1 MKSEVR
7 LTNSGTLVLI
17 VQATANL
24 VLVLKPMLK
33 QKKNAKSNKMYTPK
47 IMVWIFKI
55 LTSYFYT
62 NYYSGTSKTALIRQS
77 WQNVLS

>member
-1 MKSEVR
+1 MKSEVS

-33 QKKNAKSNKMYTPK
+33 QKKMLNPIKC
-47 IMVWIFKI
+47 IFQK
-55 LTSYFYT
+55 
-62 NYYSGTSKTALIRQS
+62 
-77 WQNVLS
+77 